1 MIRPPRK
8 TNDYRRS
15 ENCIWNYYMYLKTIR
30 NTIIQ
35 LCVLVCIISQ
45 PTSCL
50 LWCVWTE
57 LPPDGGTGFVSG
69 WVRRGGEMPVCI
81 AFYGHVL
88 SDWLAGKATDYSE
101 RKKAHHRN
109 VEYDHKKKKSAR
121 EGGRS
126 QKKKEMMMM
135 TGKGKKRW
143 NKGTSTT
150 WCIRPGH
157 FQDFLLFF
165 PPSLTTLPILSA
177 TPLRLLTFCWNRF
190 RWTFSSSRQKDV

>member
-69 WVRRGGEMPVCI
+69 WVRRGGGDAGLHC
-81 AFYGHVL
+81 L
-88 SDWLAGKATDYSE
+88 LWSCTLWLARWESYRLQWEKKGPPSE
-101 RKKAHHRN
+101 CRIWSQEKKERARGG
-109 VEYDHKKKKSAR
+109 KKSEEKGNDDDDGKR
-121 EGGRS
+121 E
-126 QKKKEMMMM
+126 KKMKQ
-135 TGKGKKRW
+135 G
-143 NKGTSTT
+143 N
-150 WCIRPGH
+150 
-157 FQDFLLFF
+157 
-165 PPSLTTLPILSA
+165 
-177 TPLRLLTFCWNRF
+177 
-190 RWTFSSSRQKDV
+190 